1 MNQNSLT
8 TPVRSGSTL
17 PFVGGV
23 VILDCQIVRQKG
35 SHVKLKK
42 KLPPGEKITI
52 VPLHKEFA
60 HGTLHGILR
69 LAAIE
74 YDNFISKK

>member
-1 MNQNSLT
+1 MPKIFSGKDVVTIL
-8 TPVRSGSTL
+8 VRL
-17 PFVGGV
+17 YDFK
-23 VILDCQIVRQKG
+23 IVSQKG

-42 KLPPGEKITI
+42 KLSQGEKITI
-52 VPLHKEFA
+52 VPLHKELA